1 MKNTYRAY
9 IYQKVCFLRLR
20 FLDSINKK
28 SKYAVMF
35 HIKVFNTNYT
45 QKLIVILS
53 GNTDF
58 INILNTTQTV
68 TAIYFSAVGVPTLYN
83 IPY

>member
-1 MKNTYRAY
+1 
-9 IYQKVCFLRLR
+9 
-20 FLDSINKK
+20 
-28 SKYAVMF
+28 MF

-68 TAIYFSAVGVPTLYN
+68 TAIYFPAVGVPTLYN